1 MADTTEHTSA
11 RYTERARRFRRT
23 ALCALA
29 ACLVSVVSACLFGPM
44 DIAVRDVL
52 TVLGARIAPLLSLS
66 AATEPASPTVSLVV
80 WDIRLGRIVLSL
92 LVGASLAVAG
102 TVFQGILRNPLA
114 DPFTLG
120 VSSGAAFGA
129 SLAILLGFTGALPL
143 LPAVGYLP
151 AAALG
156 GALLALFAVIMLG
169 RSGGRLR
176 RETLVLAGVVV
187 ATFLAALI
195 SLVKSLDED
204 SVASI
209 VFWIMGSLQG
219 RGWNECGLML
229 PWLVP
234 GLLLIWRY
242 SRELD
247 ILALGDT
254 QARQLGMNADTVRQR
269 LLIGAS
275 MLTAA
280 SVAVSGVIGFVGLV
294 VPHLMRML
302 QGGEHRPLLISS
314 GLSGGLLLLWSDVAA
329 RTVLP
334 QGAELPVG
342 VVTALLGG
350 PFFCL
355 LLRRRAAG
363 GDAL

>member
-1 MADTTEHTSA
+1 MTAVTGNNAQHPAQTES
-11 RYTERARRFRRT
+11 RSRRFRLT

-29 ACLVSVVSACLFGPM
+29 ACVVSVAAACLFGPV
-44 DIAVRDVL
+44 DIPAAKVFSLLWLKLSGAEADRADV
-52 TVLGARIAPLLSLS
+52 
-66 AATEPASPTVSLVV
+66 AATLVV

-92 LVGASLAVAG
+92 MVGAALGMAG

-129 SLAILLGFTGALPL
+129 SLAIMLGVSATLPL
-143 LPAVGYLP
+143 LPFVGTLP
-151 AAALG
+151 AAAMT
-156 GALLALFAVIMLG
+156 GALAALFAVIMLG

-176 RETLVLAGVVV
+176 RESLVLAGVVI
-187 ATFLAALI
+187 ASFLAALI
-195 SLVKSLDED
+195 SLVKSLDEE

-219 RGWNECGLML
+219 RGWRECALVL
-229 PWLVP
+229 PWF
-234 GLLLIWRY
+234 GIGCLLIWRF

-254 QARQLGMNADTVRQR
+254 QARQLGMNADRVRLW

-275 MLTAA
+275 MLTGA

-294 VPHLMRML
+294 VPHLMRMA
-302 QGGEHRPLLISS
+302 QGGEHRPLLVSS
-314 GLSGGLLLLWSDVAA
+314 ALAGGLLLLWSDVLA
-329 RTVLP
+329 RTILP
-334 QGAELPVG
+334 EGAELPVG

-355 LLRRRAAG
+355 LLRRRMREDG
-363 GDAL
+363 I

>member
-1 MADTTEHTSA
+1 MHSA
-11 RYTERARRFRRT
+11 RSRRFRRT

-29 ACLVSVVSACLFGPM
+29 ACIISVVAACLFGPVDIPAPKVLSLLWGKLTGASPAQA
-44 DIAVRDVL
+44 DIA
-52 TVLGARIAPLLSLS
+52 
-66 AATEPASPTVSLVV
+66 ATLVV
-80 WDIRLGRIVLSL
+80 WDIRLGRVVLSL
-92 LVGASLAVAG
+92 LVGASLGMAG

-129 SLAILLGFTGALPL
+129 SLVIMLGLSATLPL
-143 LPAVGYLP
+143 LPFVGTLP
-151 AAALG
+151 AAAMV
-156 GALLALFAVIMLG
+156 GALTALFAVIMLG

-176 RETLVLAGVVV
+176 RESLVLAGVVV

-195 SLVKSLDED
+195 SLVKSLDEE

-219 RGWNECGLML
+219 RGWNECTLVL
-229 PWLVP
+229 PWFAVGSLI
-234 GLLLIWRY
+234 IWRF

-254 QARQLGMNADTVRQR
+254 QARQLGMNADRVRLW
-269 LLIGAS
+269 LLVGAS
-275 MLTAA
+275 MLTGA

-294 VPHLMRML
+294 VPHLMRMA
-302 QGGEHRPLLISS
+302 QGGEHRPLLVSS
-314 GLSGGLLLLWSDVAA
+314 GLAGGLLLLWSDVAA
-329 RTVLP
+329 RTILP
-334 QGAELPVG
+334 EGAELPVG

-355 LLRRRAAG
+355 LLRRRMRE
-363 GDAL
+363 DAI

>member
-1 MADTTEHTSA
+1 MPAHQTQYAPRNNA
-11 RYTERARRFRRT
+11 RSLRA
-23 ALCALA
+23 ALCAVA
-29 ACLVSVVSACLFGPM
+29 ACVISVGAACLFGP
-44 DIAVRDVL
+44 V
-52 TVLGARIAPLLSLS
+52 SLS
-66 AATEPASPTVSLVV
+66 ATQVLSLLADRITGHAADSTAMLVV

-92 LVGASLAVAG
+92 LVGAALAAAG

-129 SLAILLGFTGALPL
+129 SLAIMLGVQTTLPL
-143 LPAVGYLP
+143 LPATSPLP
-151 AAALG
+151 AAAML
-156 GALLALFAVIMLG
+156 GALLALGAVILLG
-169 RSGGRLR
+169 RSGGRLQ

-195 SLVKSLDED
+195 SLVKSLDEE

-209 VFWIMGSLQG
+209 VFWIMGSFQG
-219 RGWNECGLML
+219 RGWQECAMVL
-229 PWLVP
+229 PWFAA
-234 GLLLIWRY
+234 GALLIWRF

-247 ILALGDT
+247 ILSLGDT
-254 QARQLGMNADTVRQR
+254 QARQLGMRTDRVRLW

-275 MLTAA
+275 MLTGA

-294 VPHLMRML
+294 VPHLVRMV
-302 QGGEHRPLLISS
+302 QGSAHRPLLVTSS
-314 GLSGGLLLLWSDVAA
+314 LVGGLLLLWSDVAA
-329 RTVLP
+329 RTLLP

-355 LLRRRAAG
+355 LLRKRMRG
-363 GDAL
+363 TPGDQA